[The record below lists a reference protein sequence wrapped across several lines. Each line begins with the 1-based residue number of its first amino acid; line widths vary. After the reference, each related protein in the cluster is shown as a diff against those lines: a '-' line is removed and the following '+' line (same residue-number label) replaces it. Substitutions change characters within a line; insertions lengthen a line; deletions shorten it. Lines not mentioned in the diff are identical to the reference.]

1 MTVRKIKGQWYVD
14 AYVKR
19 PGRPPVRLRKRAPVQ
34 TKRDAEAYEKVLL
47 SDVHGLTDRPQ
58 RTFRDFVE
66 TDFATYVRTHN
77 RASEQESKSAILRL
91 HLVPFF
97 GRMFLRDITTREIE
111 LYAAEKARETKGVR
125 TLSPKSINNHLTV
138 LRKAL
143 MLAHQYEEIE
153 RVPALRWRKVP
164 QQKYAFFDVEQSRRL
179 IANADPGLWR
189 AMITVALHTGLRR
202 GELFGLEWRDVDF
215 ENRRLTVERA
225 VVRDKEGPTKNGK
238 IRHVPLSRDAIAALQ
253 SVRGTVP
260 IVFHIDGERITRN
273 KSKHPLWRAC
283 RRAKLPLCQWHVLRH
298 SFASH
303 LAMGGVQMRSIME
316 LMGHQS
322 MGVTLRYA
330 HLTPQTLADAIAK
343 LEGPHLGNATTD
355 RSGKASNDKL
365 L

>member
-1 MTVRKIKGQWYVD
+1 
-14 AYVKR
+14 
-19 PGRPPVRLRKRAPVQ
+19 
-34 TKRDAEAYEKVLL
+34 
-47 SDVHGLTDRPQ
+47 
-58 RTFRDFVE
+58 
-66 TDFATYVRTHN
+66 
-77 RASEQESKSAILRL
+77 
-91 HLVPFF
+91 
-97 GRMFLRDITTREIE
+97 MFLRDITTREIE

-238 IRHVPLSRDAIAALQ
+238 IRHVPSPAMPSPRCNPSVARCRSSFTSTASALPGTNRSTPLARVSPGQAAAVSVARAPTLLRLAPGHGRRPDAQHHGADGS
-253 SVRGTVP
+253 SV
-260 IVFHIDGERITRN
+260 D
-273 KSKHPLWRAC
+273 
-283 RRAKLPLCQWHVLRH
+283 
-298 SFASH
+298 
-303 LAMGGVQMRSIME
+303 
-316 LMGHQS
+316 
-322 MGVTLRYA
+322 GVTLRYA